1 MTKEEFIADIQDGTK
16 TWDKSVIKDVPVFF
30 MDYLYRY
37 LPGISDE
44 DFDTANEKHLN
55 TEKKGAL
62 SRLATIEY
70 EDFSQGNIMTLKSFQ
85 SGRNSIMEAI
95 RTVTVLKHFFLSET
109 LSSLTFLG
117 VPASE
122 QERQQKRFES
132 LSKWVCSKC
141 NMANGYEHVF
151 VRYRWNNKTNRF
163 GKKDYND
170 VATFDEKWF
179 QGRNVILLDSIIY
192 SGDSI
197 RSLKNKLEKM
207 GAKVIGAIIIIK
219 EVHKRS
225 EKSPYYLMDKSVKPQ
240 PKPQPQP
247 QPKPQPKPKPEPEPV
262 KDYHT
267 TQKKKRKSTFWNK
280 LLSSLGFK

>member
-30 MDYLYRY
+30 MDYRYKY
-37 LPGISDE
+37 LPGTSDD
-44 DFDTANEKHLN
+44 DFDTVNEKNSN

-62 SRLATIEY
+62 SRLATIE
-70 EDFSQGNIMTLKSFQ
+70 DDHRTRIILTDMSFSNGNPSIIDI
-85 SGRNSIMEAI
+85 GRIVI
-95 RTVTVLKHFFLSET
+95 VLKHFFLSET

-122 QERQQKRFES
+122 QGRQQKRFES
-132 LSKWVCSKC
+132 LSKEVCSKC

-151 VRYRWNNKTNRF
+151 VKCFWNNKMNRF

-170 VATFDEKWF
+170 IATFDEKWF
-179 QGRNVILLDSIIY
+179 QGRNVILLDHIIY

-240 PKPQPQP
+240 PEPQPEP
-247 QPKPQPKPKPEPEPV
+247 QPV